1 MAWFRRRMTADTK
14 NFVNYFRVTPD
25 NCLLFGGRARFAAT
39 NPKSGIKSGAIL
51 QRRKA
56 EARHVTPRHV
66 TKRSLRI

>member
-39 NPKSGIKSGAIL
+39 NPKSGIKSSAIL
-51 QRRKA
+51 QRRMPK
-56 EARHVTPRHV
+56 HVTPRNG
-66 TKRSLRI
+66 RSEFSPLPP